1 MAGDNTSPILGYESG
16 DSKDITSGTDAQ
28 KRRGSAFSSKSKK
41 YHPLL
46 QGKAQRRARQ
56 AAADARNE
64 GFRRAEE
71 TYAGTAATYDS
82 YKQLGEESV
91 SAVRSLFGDPG
102 SVKGLP
108 GYQFRM
114 EQGQGAIENV
124 AGKKGQLFGGNTLQ
138 ELVRYGQEFATAEYD
153 NELKRRFAGVQ
164 AGLEGTKG
172 ADAANLNLAEI
183 QAGRGQA
190 AARQYEDE
198 SKYIAGLEQSGRDI
212 FGSWFGGSGPFGQAT
227 SSSMGG
233 GMGSDRSIKEN
244 IVRVGMHLL
253 GIGLYLFDYKQQYKA
268 TWGYGRYLGVM
279 ADEVA
284 AVLPAAVS
292 THADG
297 YQLVNY
303 SMLQT
308 AEVSHDG

>member
-1 MAGDNTSPILGYESG
+1 MSG
-16 DSKDITSGTDAQ
+16 FSKQG
-28 KRRGSAFSSKSKK
+28 
-41 YHPLL
+41 HPLL
-46 QGKAQRRARQ
+46 QAGKQRRARES
-56 AAADARNE
+56 AARERNE

-82 YKQLGEESV
+82 YKKLGEESV
-91 SAVRSLFGDPG
+91 SAVRALFGDPG

-108 GYQFRM
+108 GYQFRF

-138 ELVRYGQEFATAEYD
+138 ELVRYGQEFATKEYD
-153 NELKRRFAGVQ
+153 NELKRRFAGVE
-164 AGLEGTKG
+164 AGLRGTQG

-190 AARQYEDE
+190 GARQYEDE
-198 SKYIAGLEQSGRDI
+198 SKYIAGFEQSGRDI

-227 SSSMGG
+227 SSSMSA
-233 GMGSDRSIKEN
+233 GSDRSIKEN
-244 IVRVGMHLL
+244 IVRVGVHLL

-279 ADEVA
+279 ADEVVT
-284 AVLPAAVS
+284 VLPAAVS
-292 THADG
+292 THTDG

-303 SMLQT
+303 SMLQS
-308 AEVSHDG
+308 AEVSHNG